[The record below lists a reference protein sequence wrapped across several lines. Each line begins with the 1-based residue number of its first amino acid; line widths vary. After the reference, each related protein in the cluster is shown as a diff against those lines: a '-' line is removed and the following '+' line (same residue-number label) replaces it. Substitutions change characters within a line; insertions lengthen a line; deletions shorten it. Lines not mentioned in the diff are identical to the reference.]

1 MANICC
7 PPNPEPEV
15 RVIAGGPVGAA
26 ALVRFG
32 RWTDCCRSGAARAA
46 YWRPGDGSSEPP
58 TMGTNAQLITRGQAW
73 LITPVMGK
81 RKPISADSANVGDR
95 LSIRLDLAIGARI
108 GPGKVAVLE
117 EIARSGSISAAGRA
131 LGMSYRR
138 TWELV
143 EELNRSLGTPVVE
156 TAAGGSG
163 GGGTVLTRAGKA
175 VIERYRAIEMDTAL
189 AARKHLLALHR
200 ACSHK

>member
-1 MANICC
+1 MIGSDRLGMPFSSPATIF
-7 PPNPEPEV
+7 PW
-15 RVIAGGPVGAA
+15 GY
-26 ALVRFG
+26 
-32 RWTDCCRSGAARAA
+32 SGNS
-46 YWRPGDGSSEPP
+46 RPGDASHHRQDTIGRQSIE
-58 TMGTNAQLITRGQAW
+58 GVIDCDGQAC
-73 LITPVMGK
+73 LVGDVMGK
-81 RKPISADSANVGDR
+81 RKATSSDTANGGDR

-143 EELNRSLGTPVVE
+143 EELNRSLGTPVVA

-163 GGGTVLTRAGKA
+163 GGGTVLTPAGKA
-175 VIERYRAIEMDTAL
+175 VIERYRAIEVDTAL
-189 AARKHLLALHR
+189 AARKHLRALHR
-200 ACSHK
+200 ACANK